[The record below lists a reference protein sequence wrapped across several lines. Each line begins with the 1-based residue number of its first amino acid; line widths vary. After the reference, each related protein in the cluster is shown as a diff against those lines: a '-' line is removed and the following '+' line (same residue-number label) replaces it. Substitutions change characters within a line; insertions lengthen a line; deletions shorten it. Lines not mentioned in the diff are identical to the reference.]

1 MSLATHPAADV
12 GKLKRTLRGGSG
24 LAFPLPKLL
33 PRIEELLQE
42 VQWLDGLILITDSD
56 RACFVSFSQVDPLLR
71 RLRQRPKG
79 PEVAEKLCMSLLDCH
94 GKGGAKPVLVFQGDG
109 SFWLGMIG
117 PSGNNPHR
125 HHAIAH
131 LHRCLALEG

>member
-1 MSLATHPAADV
+1 M
-12 GKLKRTLRGGSG
+12 
-24 LAFPLPKLL
+24 AFPLPKLL

-94 GKGGAKPVLVFQGDG
+94 GKGGAKPVLVFQGCLLYT
-109 SFWLGMIG
+109 S
-117 PSGNNPHR
+117 PSPR
-125 HHAIAH
+125 DRTRSRMPSSA
-131 LHRCLALEG
+131 